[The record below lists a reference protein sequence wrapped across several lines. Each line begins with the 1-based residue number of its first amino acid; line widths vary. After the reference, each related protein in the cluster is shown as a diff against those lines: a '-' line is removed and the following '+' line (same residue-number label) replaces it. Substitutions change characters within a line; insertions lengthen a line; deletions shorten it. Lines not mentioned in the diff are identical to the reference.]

1 MEKPKIPDNE
11 QERQAALESL
21 NILDTIPE
29 QSFDD
34 LTLIASQICQT
45 PIALISLIDKDRQWF
60 KSRFGFDGISE
71 SSREISFCG
80 HAINSPTELYEIT
93 DAKQDSRFFDNPM
106 VKGNVGV
113 SFYAGIPLL
122 DANNLAIGTLCVID
136 KKPKKLTDDQKRA
149 LKALGKEVVNRM
161 ALRREN
167 QIISKQLNSAHQKY
181 FELYDNAPDMMLSID
196 PQSNQ
201 IINCNNTLCL
211 KLGYDRSEIIG
222 QELYFLYHS
231 KYHERVK
238 LSLNEFKEKGEILNK
253 RVILKTKSGDEIHVS
268 LNVNA
273 IRDEQGHIIQS
284 NSTYRDIT
292 ELNKVEEALISIN
305 QQLELKVEQRT
316 KELNFN
322 KERLELALR
331 GSNDGIWDWIDFDT
345 TEQWWSPKYYEL
357 LGYQPGEIESSVVT
371 FSKFLVHPDD
381 EDKLWKSFSRCI
393 EDGIPMNDE
402 YRLKTKTEGYKWF
415 RGKANIIKNKAGKA
429 FRIAG
434 SISDI
439 HQQKLLELKL
449 KKTQNFLS
457 RITEIAP
464 SVIYVFNHETM
475 SNEFSNNKIASILG
489 YTKKEVS
496 KMGNKL
502 IPKLCH
508 PEDFEKVNQHF
519 YNIQSLKKNEKIS
532 IEYRMRHKDGHYV
545 WLISEDSIF
554 EKDKKGKV
562 IKQIGV
568 ATDITKIKESEENL
582 MIQKEI
588 LAEQNNDLKQ
598 FTYIATHDL
607 KNPILTVQGHFEY
620 LKSQFS
626 TNNEAIK
633 ESIEVIDE
641 ELNQFNQT
649 IYALTEAIKLR
660 ENKVKLANVNLNN
673 LIQDLIPFYQNEI
686 KSLEGQ
692 LTINLAQDSIVQ
704 GTPIY
709 VKSIFQNLVSNAIK
723 YRSPKRSINI
733 QITTKVQENNVLL
746 TIEDNGL
753 GIDLKLHEHRL
764 FKMFNQFHDPSKG
777 TGMGLYMVKYM
788 VDKING
794 KLELKSKVDEGSKFS
809 ILFKKSK

>member
-80 HAINSPTELYEIT
+80 HAINSPTELFEIT

-106 VKGNVGV
+106 VKGGVGV
-113 SFYAGIPLL
+113 CFYAGIPLL

-136 KKPKKLTDDQKRA
+136 KKPKKLTEDQKRA

-161 ALRREN
+161 ELRREN

-181 FELYDNAPDMMLSID
+181 FELYNNAPDMMLSID

-201 IINCNNTLCL
+201 INNCNNTLCL

-238 LSLNEFKEKGEILNK
+238 LSLNEFKENGEILNK

-292 ELNKVEEALISIN
+292 ELNKVEEALISTN
-305 QQLELKVEQRT
+305 QQLELKVDQRT

-381 EDKLWKSFSRCI
+381 EDKHWKSFSRCI

-402 YRLKTKTEGYKWF
+402 YRLKTKTEGYK
-415 RGKANIIKNKAGKA
+415 
-429 FRIAG
+429 
-434 SISDI
+434 
-439 HQQKLLELKL
+439 
-449 KKTQNFLS
+449 
-457 RITEIAP
+457 
-464 SVIYVFNHETM
+464 
-475 SNEFSNNKIASILG
+475 
-489 YTKKEVS
+489 
-496 KMGNKL
+496 
-502 IPKLCH
+502 
-508 PEDFEKVNQHF
+508 
-519 YNIQSLKKNEKIS
+519 
-532 IEYRMRHKDGHYV
+532 
-545 WLISEDSIF
+545 
-554 EKDKKGKV
+554 
-562 IKQIGV
+562 
-568 ATDITKIKESEENL
+568 
-582 MIQKEI
+582 
-588 LAEQNNDLKQ
+588 
-598 FTYIATHDL
+598 
-607 KNPILTVQGHFEY
+607 
-620 LKSQFS
+620 
-626 TNNEAIK
+626 
-633 ESIEVIDE
+633 
-641 ELNQFNQT
+641 
-649 IYALTEAIKLR
+649 
-660 ENKVKLANVNLNN
+660 
-673 LIQDLIPFYQNEI
+673 
-686 KSLEGQ
+686 
-692 LTINLAQDSIVQ
+692 
-704 GTPIY
+704 
-709 VKSIFQNLVSNAIK
+709 
-723 YRSPKRSINI
+723 
-733 QITTKVQENNVLL
+733 
-746 TIEDNGL
+746 
-753 GIDLKLHEHRL
+753 
-764 FKMFNQFHDPSKG
+764 
-777 TGMGLYMVKYM
+777 
-788 VDKING
+788 
-794 KLELKSKVDEGSKFS
+794 
-809 ILFKKSK
+809 